1 MAKKNTA
8 ITNPTFPHKLIA
20 LGEHIFWWDDE
31 EAKRPLRSS
40 PYSLDDSGGEI
51 ARDEMLRLAA
61 LKEWLAIQQDAGEAD
76 ARRSYAENAA
86 KYLVGVFPNARINTE
101 AYATA
106 AGEDLAHYSAD
117 IVKAAA
123 EKARRT
129 LKTLPPLATLIEWC
143 EAENRKRLVQLRAL
157 QEDLEKYRLAIEA
170 GMREAAQIADAATKY
185 GLPITADA
193 IARVHRLI
201 TGHSIGIKP
210 QHETGRRPDRVS
222 KAFQDRLANGDAE
235 VLAIFNQCDEL
246 EKFCDLLPESMRGEL
261 PDDCDPDEVDRQ
273 WDEYRK
279 KRDALICRLRVCLGL
294 GADGHPLPPPPPTY
308 APGDRVFHRAF
319 GYGEVTGTDGDIVD
333 VHFESDRSGAGIQWD
348 KRLRACLVQKA

>member
-143 EAENRKRLVQLRAL
+143 EAENRKRLVQLHAL
-157 QEDLEKYRLAIEA
+157 HEDLEKYRLVIEA

-210 QHETGRRPDRVS
+210 QHETGHRSVRVS
-222 KAFQDRLANGDAE
+222 KALGDRLAKGDAE
-235 VLAIFNQCDEL
+235 VLTIFNQCDEL
-246 EKFCDLLPESMRGEL
+246 DRLGDALTEGANDEL
-261 PDDCDPDEVDRQ
+261 TDNCDPADVKRQ
-273 WDEYRK
+273 WDGYYK
-279 KRDALICRLRVCLGL
+279 KKYALICGLKVCLGV
-294 GADGHPLPPPPPTY
+294 GDDGYPLPPQPPFP
-308 APGDRVFHRAF
+308 
-319 GYGEVTGTDGDIVD
+319 E
-333 VHFESDRSGAGIQWD
+333 
-348 KRLRACLVQKA
+348 

>member
-1 MAKKNTA
+1 
-8 ITNPTFPHKLIA
+8 
-20 LGEHIFWWDDE
+20 
-31 EAKRPLRSS
+31 
-40 PYSLDDSGGEI
+40 
-51 ARDEMLRLAA
+51 MLRLAA

-129 LKTLPPLATLIEWC
+129 LKTLPPLATLLEWC

-201 TGHSIGIKP
+201 TVRKIGIRP
-210 QHETGRRPDRVS
+210 EDELGRRRARVS
-222 KAFQDRLANGDAE
+222 KAFQDRIANGE
-235 VLAIFNQCDEL
+235 SNVLAIFNRCDEL
-246 EKFCDLLPESMRGEL
+246 ARFGAAILYVSDDELPE
-261 PDDCDPDEVDRQ
+261 DCDSAEITRRS
-273 WDEYRK
+273 DEYWTQ
-279 KRDALICRLRVCLGL
+279 RDTLFTELKVWLGL
-294 GADGHPLPPPPPTY
+294 GDDGYPLPPQPPFPEY
-308 APGDRVFHRAF
+308 ASGDRVFHQKF
-319 GYGEVTGTDGDIVD
+319 GYGEVTYVEGDIVD
-333 VHFESDRSGAGIQWD
+333 VHFVQDATENGIRWK
-348 KRLRACLVQKA
+348 KRLRISAIRKA